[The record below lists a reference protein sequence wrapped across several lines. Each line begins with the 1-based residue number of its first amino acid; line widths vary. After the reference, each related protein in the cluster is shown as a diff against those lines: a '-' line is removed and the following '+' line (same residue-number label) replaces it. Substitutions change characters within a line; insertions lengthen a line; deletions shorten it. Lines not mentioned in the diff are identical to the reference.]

1 MANNSTA
8 KNAAGSTV
16 TFATDDVS
24 SVHYPVV
31 KLAVGTEDAADRIS
45 VTAPLPIRSV
55 STVIK
60 PTIVTDTAIYAALDV
75 IGAAAGSGVVT
86 ITGAA
91 RESGGTGIIETIALF
106 DDDNEKNPI
115 TLLFFDAAPASGTY
129 TGNGALALSAGDK
142 AKYIGRVNIF
152 ASDYETLG
160 GDAFVCLRGVG
171 LAFQCSGS
179 ANLYMIPLVSS
190 GTPTYTA
197 STDLQMAIGIL
208 QD

>member
-1 MANNSTA
+1 MSDNTDITPGTGATV
-8 KNAAGSTV
+8 AADNVGGVLYQRVKPTHGADGS
-16 TFATDDVS
+16 ATDVS
-24 SVHYPVV
+24 ATS
-31 KLAVGTEDAADRIS
+31 
-45 VTAPLPIRSV
+45 PLPVRSV

-60 PTIVTDTAIYAALDV
+60 PTISTDTAIYAPLDV
-75 IGAAAGSGVVT
+75 IGAAATSGVVT

-91 RESGGTGIIETIALF
+91 RESGGTGVIETISLF

-129 TGNGALALSAGDK
+129 TANGALALSAGDK
-142 AKYIGRVNIF
+142 AKYIGRVNIY

-171 LAFQCSGS
+171 LAFKCSGS
-179 ANLYMIPLVSS
+179 ADLFMIPLVTS

-197 STDLQMAIGIL
+197 ATDLQMAIGIL